1 MASSAAAAGPHFY
14 AQQMNNSAASCIE
27 IGLYDRA
34 VTSLKRALRLSKAQ
48 QPSRNTL
55 CECYQCTLDGCI
67 VRSEELASSSS
78 SSMPIPPSATP
89 SGDAVEDRRTARG
102 SKREGEDEDEG
113 GAAASGERGYIHKTP
128 IKVKC
133 QGHTMGPALYLAI
146 TFNLALTNHLIALT
160 HRNNPRELNKHA
172 VKAKELYKLTYGMQ
186 SNLLTH
192 ERQKDP
198 SAISLPFIA
207 SLRSIRFE
215 LILLN
220 NTSQVF
226 GLLTDQENEH
236 DDYLQRLQSTM
247 MIVVDHRVQ
256 TVGTHRGNR
265 DTSANRL
272 WRIDLECY
280 LENTAHLV
288 LEPAYT
294 SSAA

>member
-1 MASSAAAAGPHFY
+1 MASSAAPAGPHFY

-78 SSMPIPPSATP
+78 SSMPIPHIP
-89 SGDAVEDRRTARG
+89 SGEDGEREG
-102 SKREGEDEDEG
+102 ENEGEDEGE
-113 GAAASGERGYIHKTP
+113 AASSGGQHGNGYIHKTP

-160 HRNNPRELNKHA
+160 HRNNPRERNKHA
-172 VKAKELYKLTYGMQ
+172 GKAKELYKLTYEMQ

-198 SAISLPFIA
+198 STISLPFIA

-226 GLLTDQENEH
+226 GLLTDQANEQ
-236 DDYLQRLQSTM
+236 DDYLQKLQSTM
-247 MIVVDHRVQ
+247 MIVVDHHVQ
-256 TVGTHRGNR
+256 TVGTDRGNR

-272 WRIDLECY
+272 WRIDLGCY
-280 LENTAHLV
+280 LENIAHLV

-294 SSAA
+294 SGAA